1 MKEEEQLELKKEL
14 EQKSFEHKE
23 LQMKFDLAQER
34 LSKID
39 NDHKLSSKN
48 NENLNKEIY
57 QLQIANEK
65 LKKEFE

>member
-23 LQMKFDLAQER
+23 LQMKFDLTQER